1 MDSPLTKID
10 GDLRRRLDGLRSDAP
25 VDVEIVPR
33 QSRWK
38 GLLRQLRDGSQS
50 GVAYNV
56 VGLTSISAT
65 VPKWVVERI
74 ATRRD
79 VVSIRLAEVEQ

>member
-1 MDSPLTKID
+1 MKID
-10 GDLRRRLDGLRSDAP
+10 HDLRHRLDSLRADAA
-25 VDVEIVPR
+25 VDVEIVPM
-33 QSRWK
+33 QIRWK
-38 GLLRQLRDGSQS
+38 GLLRQLREGAQA

-65 VPKWVVERI
+65 VPKWLVERI

-79 VVSIRLAEVEQ
+79 VVAIRLAEVDQ